1 MKQGKMTAAWRT
13 GLAMVAAWGTAWGA
27 WGQVGGGE
35 WEVDYEAVSAAG
47 EWLLGQVAPEGVASE
62 WSVMDGEQ
70 LRRLAGA
77 LEDGGLED
85 LAALAP
91 MAREMLAGLRG
102 MAGMEWAADW
112 LGARLDYFEMA
123 AECERVIPA
132 PAGAGKSGGAVPGR
146 PGSAAGKPGTAA
158 PAGGGTGAAADA
170 GAVAA
175 VKKARGRY
183 SESVDTWTRK
193 LQGRAKP
200 SGAARWESVAK
211 QAFRAEGVPEALVW
225 QAEAESSFNPAARS
239 PAGAVGLF
247 QFMKATAK
255 EQGLKTEPADERL
268 DGAKSAGA
276 AARYLKALHKRF
288 GDWRLALAAY
298 NAGPARV
305 GRLLKE
311 TGGRRYEDV
320 AERLPAE
327 TRMYVPK
334 IEALVRL
341 REGEGRWPAD

>member
-1 MKQGKMTAAWRT
+1 MKSGKRTAAWRL
-13 GLAMVAAWGTAWGA
+13 GAVAAVAAWSAAAGA
-27 WGQVGGGE
+27 LAQLGG
-35 WEVDYEAVSAAG
+35 WEVDYEAVSQAG
-47 EWLLGQVAPEGVASE
+47 EWLWEQVAPEGAADE
-62 WSVMDGEQ
+62 WAVMDGEQ

-77 LEDGGLED
+77 LEGGALED

-91 MAREMLAGLRG
+91 MAREALAGLRG
-102 MAGMEWAADW
+102 MPGLEWAADW

-132 PAGAGKSGGAVPGR
+132 PAGAGKSGGPAAGR
-146 PGSAAGKPGTAA
+146 PGSAAGRPGTAA
-158 PAGGGTGAAADA
+158 PAGTAAGGDSA
-170 GAVAA
+170 AVAA

-183 SESVDTWTRK
+183 SESVETWTRK
-193 LQGRAKP
+193 LKGRAKP
-200 SGAARWESVAK
+200 AGAARWEAVAK
-211 QAFRAEGVPEALVW
+211 RAFRAEGVPEVLVW

-255 EQGLKTEPADERL
+255 EQGLNLEPVDERL
-268 DGAKSAGA
+268 DGEKSAGA
-276 AARYLKALHKRF
+276 AARYLKALHGRF

-305 GRLLKE
+305 SRLLKAA
-311 TGGRRYEDV
+311 GGRRYEDV
-320 AERLPAE
+320 ADRLPAE

-334 IEALVRL
+334 IEALVQI
-341 REGEGRWPAD
+341 REGAGLWPAD

>member
-1 MKQGKMTAAWRT
+1 MKQGKATVAWRM
-13 GLAMVAAWGTAWGA
+13 GLAMVAAWGAAWGA
-27 WGQVGGGE
+27 WGQFFGGE
-35 WEVDYEAVSAAG
+35 WEVDYDAVSAAG
-47 EWLLGQVAPEGVASE
+47 GWLWEQVVPEGMAGE
-62 WSVMDGEQ
+62 WEVMGGEQ
-70 LRRLAGA
+70 LRRLAEA
-77 LEDGGLED
+77 LEGGELEE

-91 MAREMLAGLRG
+91 MAREAVAGLRG
-102 MAGMEWAADW
+102 VSGLEWAADW

-123 AECERVIPA
+123 AESERVRP
-132 PAGAGKSGGAVPGR
+132 VPGR
-146 PGSAAGKPGTAA
+146 SAAGKGGGGGAA
-158 PAGGGTGAAADA
+158 VPASGGTGSAVDA

-183 SESVDTWTRK
+183 AESVETWTRK

-200 SGAARWESVAK
+200 SGAARWEEVAK
-211 QAFRAEGVPEALVW
+211 RAFRAEGVPETLVW

-255 EQGLKTEPADERL
+255 EQGLQTEPADERL
-268 DGAKSAGA
+268 DGEKSAGA

-320 AERLPAE
+320 AERLPTE

>member
-1 MKQGKMTAAWRT
+1 MKSGRMTAAWRL
-13 GLAMVAAWGTAWGA
+13 GAVAAVAAWGAAAGA
-27 WGQVGGGE
+27 SGQLGE

-47 EWLLGQVAPEGVASE
+47 EWLWGQVAPEGAADE

-70 LRRLAGA
+70 LRRLAGV
-77 LEDGGLED
+77 LEGGGLED

-91 MAREMLAGLRG
+91 MAREALAGLRG
-102 MAGMEWAADW
+102 MPGLEWAADW

-132 PAGAGKSGGAVPGR
+132 PAGAGKSGGG
-146 PGSAAGKPGTAA
+146 AAGRPGTAA
-158 PAGGGTGAAADA
+158 PAGTAGGGDST
-170 GAVAA
+170 AVAA

-183 SESVDTWTRK
+183 SESVETWTRK
-193 LQGRAKP
+193 LKGRGKP
-200 SGAARWESVAK
+200 AGAARWESVAK
-211 QAFRAEGVPEALVW
+211 RAFRAEGVPEVLVW

-255 EQGLKTEPADERL
+255 EQGLAVGPVDERL
-268 DGAKSAGA
+268 DGEKCAGA
-276 AARYLKALHKRF
+276 AARYLKSLHGRF

-305 GRLLKE
+305 SRLLKE
-311 TGGRRYEDV
+311 AGGRRYEDV

-341 REGEGRWPAD
+341 REGAGLWPGD